1 MHRSVFARSVIAQTV
16 FARSVFTQSAVRR
29 VAGALFGA
37 LAAFA
42 LLLLAGTAQA
52 APQGLGLVT
61 TLQPVPMLCD
71 GDGCVAQLSSFCLQ
85 RERKAPNYGTRY
97 RLAAGA
103 GLWLHLTDADGGRR
117 TVPAEGVARLV
128 STRGNTAIEARVA
141 AADRAAL
148 GAVEIAVEVGRLV
161 TLLPE
166 AVPGDADP
174 ITAAEAEFA
183 AGPARLLAAEFFD
196 SPAALGESINIL
208 DRTINAVAR
217 SSRLSDD
224 ARRDLWSRVAGTSVE
239 AAADGRKSPA
249 AQVFAAC
256 LDDLNRQMVY
266 GLRNCLEGRRDELLI
281 HANTDL
287 WNALE
292 PGS

>member
-1 MHRSVFARSVIAQTV
+1 MHRSVFAQSAI
-16 FARSVFTQSAVRR
+16 TQSAAHP
-29 VAGALFGA
+29 VAGLVLGA
-37 LAAFA
+37 LAAIA
-42 LLLLAGTAQA
+42 LLLFAGTVQA

-85 RERKAPNYGTRY
+85 RERRAPNYGTRY
-97 RLAAGA
+97 HVAAGA
-103 GLWLHLTDADGGRR
+103 GLWLRLTGVDGIRR
-117 TVPAEGVARLV
+117 TVPAEGLAQLV
-128 STRGNTAIEARVA
+128 STRGNTAIEVRVT
-141 AADRAAL
+141 AADRVAL
-148 GAVEIAVEVGRLV
+148 GAVEIAVEVGPLV

-166 AVPGDADP
+166 PEPGDADP

-196 SPAALGESINIL
+196 SRAALGESINIL
-208 DRTINAVAR
+208 DRTINAVDR
-217 SSRLSDD
+217 SSRLSDE
-224 ARRDLWSRVAGTSVE
+224 ARSDLWARVAGAPLD
-239 AAADGRKSPA
+239 AAADGSTSPA

-256 LDDLNRQMVY
+256 LDDLSRQMVY

-281 HANTDL
+281 HANTRL

-292 PGS
+292 TGS